1 MLSENMRRWI
11 IIMILFIF
19 IVVFVTSLY
28 RSNTICSL
36 SRSTSTD
43 EGCRHE
49 DDPVPASFPPKC
61 IIEENEVCR
70 NESLP
75 ELIFV
80 AGIEGSGHHLIK
92 ALFSA
97 VVYDSAGEVPRPYVI
112 EDSATNLNL
121 MDPGAMNSNRQ
132 MGFAIIHRELFR
144 HRLAPLLE
152 KINRAKN
159 DGKKGLLV
167 AANSFPMGIG
177 GILAT
182 ARPDL
187 LVFKYFDCVL
197 YRLKVIVVKRHP
209 LLSVLTAIRTLG
221 KFRYDIIDKSTHS
234 KDPFMKKLI
243 PNHDYPY
250 IMQARIVED
259 ELIYL
264 DQQVRQLQCDQVHFV
279 DTARVQSTNLNTK
292 DDELRLLARFLQLS
306 DQQTQDIMDV
316 PLRRPEA
323 TIKIPPNCIQ
333 CMHKVL
339 YDFFEERKIM
349 WPLMAV

>member
-1 MLSENMRRWI
+1 MLSENMRKWI
-11 IIMILFIF
+11 IIVILFVL
-19 IVVFVTSLY
+19 IVVFVTILY
-28 RSNTICSL
+28 RLDTTCSL
-36 SRSTSTD
+36 PRSTD
-43 EGCRHE
+43 EARRHE
-49 DDPVPASFPPKC
+49 NHLASFPPKC
-61 IIEENEVCR
+61 IVEENEGCG

-75 ELIFV
+75 ELLFV

-92 ALFSA
+92 ALFST
-97 VVYDSAGEVPRPYVI
+97 VVYDSAGEISRPYIV

-121 MDPGAMNSNRQ
+121 MDPGAMDSNRK

-144 HRLAPLLE
+144 HRLTPFLE
-152 KINRAKN
+152 KMNRAKN
-159 DGKKGLLV
+159 EGKKGLLLG
-167 AANSFPMGIG
+167 ANSFPMGIG

-187 LVFKYFDCVL
+187 LVLKYFDCVL

-209 LLSVLTAIRTLG
+209 LLGVLTTIRKLG
-221 KFRYDIIDKSTHS
+221 DLRYSIIDKSTYS

-243 PNHDYPY
+243 PKGDYPY
-250 IMQARIVED
+250 VMQARIVED

-264 DQQVRQLQCDQVHFV
+264 DQQVRQLRCNQVHFV
-279 DTARVQSTNLNTK
+279 DTARVHSTNLNTK

-316 PLRRPEA
+316 PLRRPQSTVE
-323 TIKIPPNCIQ
+323 IPPNCVECI
-333 CMHKVL
+333 HKVL